1 MIQQEYV
8 AGDPVST
15 LVLYNSI
22 WPLPGMEGEFLVSI
36 KPDETRCWQDSARFA
51 GEFWPPQAVTGPC
64 TGGCCHPGTFQG
76 RPSSQLL
83 VWWSGASSSPFPSLF
98 TERSPQTNLAVR
110 EQAAFHCAAGGACMV
125 FSIERSFPSVEERL
139 GSSCFGA
146 SALRG
151 MSL

>member
-1 MIQQEYV
+1 MLLETLSALSCFTTLSDPSRGWRVSFWFPLSQMRRGVDRTQQ
-8 AGDPVST
+8 GLQGSSVS
-15 LVLYNSI
+15 
-22 WPLPGMEGEFLVSI
+22 
-36 KPDETRCWQDSARFA
+36 
-51 GEFWPPQAVTGPC
+51 WPPQAVMGPC

-83 VWWSGASSSPFPSLF
+83 VWWSRVSSSPFPSLF
-98 TERSPQTNLAVR
+98 IERSPQTNLAVK

-139 GSSCFGA
+139 GSSCFGV

-151 MSL
+151 VSL